1 MQNTAQ
7 GCAQANLSNEDV
19 ESFIAFF
26 PFRNNVLDT
35 ETIDKISEFL
45 TTLQK
50 ELDFQKETLTKL
62 VLQRKV
68 LQQYLL
74 NGIVRV

>member
-1 MQNTAQ
+1 MQNIAQ

-19 ESFIAFF
+19 ENFVAFF
-26 PFRNNVLDT
+26 PFKNDVLDM
-35 ETIDKISEFL
+35 ETIDKISDYL
-45 TTLQK
+45 TALQK
-50 ELDFQKETLTKL
+50 ELDLQKEILTKL
-62 VLQRKV
+62 VLQRKA